1 MAGAFLLYPEI
12 RMSKHETAQKQQPS
26 LSDIF
31 TCSRC
36 GYCCQGETTVSL
48 DEQDQERMINKL
60 GLPSAEVREKYWRVS
75 GNVVQMK
82 IKDHHCIFY
91 NEDTG
96 CTVHEGR
103 PWRCGQWPLHPS
115 ILSDENNF
123 ITIRESCPGINREL
137 SYGEFCSILKQLL
150 EQDRNITF

>member
-1 MAGAFLLYPEI
+1 
-12 RMSKHETAQKQQPS
+12 MSNQQPS

-31 TCSRC
+31 NCSRC

-48 DEQDQERMINKL
+48 DAEDQKRMINKL
-60 GLPSAEVREKYWRVS
+60 GLSRDEVREQFWRVT

-82 IKDHHCIFY
+82 IVDHHCIFY
-91 NEDTG
+91 NEDSG
-96 CTVHEGR
+96 CSVHEGR

-123 ITIRESCPGINREL
+123 KTIRDSCPGMNKDL
-137 SYGEFCSILKQLL
+137 SYDEFCAILKELLDEEQQL
-150 EQDRNITF
+150 IC